1 MMWYRTAQNNHQD
14 WAEMVVHYLET
25 QRENPAFPIE
35 NTTYLH
41 FTQKNAVKKQLVE
54 DKNFDKNAWRDL
66 WRNSLKQVAG
76 LLSSNWSF
84 YDSGSWSQFSLEG
97 KKQPQNAK
105 NYKVYFTA
113 QNPLNDFQGLVQTL
127 YDLGKKLQNIQTEL
141 PISFKVATN
150 IQMLAYHVDTIVIHF
165 ADPNIAGEV
174 QQAISAV
181 SKKNNLQA
189 EDRDKYL
196 RTTVGRDSDTTSDT
210 AELSQRFARNVVAN
224 KDYIL
229 SLKDN
234 PGMLSST
241 LLDIWKRIDSEG
253 AHRK

>member
-1 MMWYRTAQNNHQD
+1 MWYKLAQNNHQD
-14 WAEMVVHYLET
+14 WAAQVVNILET
-25 QRENPAFPIE
+25 QPLAAEMLIGNL
-35 NTTYLH
+35 TYHH
-41 FTQKNAVKKQLVE
+41 FTQRNSVKKQLVE
-54 DKNFDKNAWRDL
+54 DKNFDKNAWKDL
-66 WRNSLKQVAG
+66 WQNSLKQVAG

-84 YDSGSWSQFSLEG
+84 FNSGSWSQFSIKG
-97 KKQPQNAK
+97 KKKPENAR

-113 QNPLNDFQGLVQTL
+113 QNPLGDFQAFIQTL
-127 YDLGKKLQNIQTEL
+127 YDLGKKLQKIQTEL

-181 SKKNNLQA
+181 SKKNNLKA

-210 AELSQRFARNVVAN
+210 DELSKRFARNVLAN
-224 KDYIL
+224 KDQIIAI
-229 SLKDN
+229 KDD

-253 AHRK
+253 LHRK